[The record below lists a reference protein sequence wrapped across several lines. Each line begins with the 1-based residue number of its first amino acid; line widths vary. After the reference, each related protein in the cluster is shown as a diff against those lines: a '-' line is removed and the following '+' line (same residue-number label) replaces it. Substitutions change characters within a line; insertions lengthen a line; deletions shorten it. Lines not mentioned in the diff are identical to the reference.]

1 MNQETVFV
9 NNHDE
14 VAGYPEFASPLEGG
28 DALIK
33 AGFNIVT
40 QASNHAYDKGKA
52 GILNSVTFW
61 RTSHP
66 NVTLLGIHK
75 DQQDE
80 ERNRIQVVEKKN
92 FKIAM
97 MNYTFGLNEATP
109 LPEDESYSI
118 DVFDEE
124 QVAKDIETAKSESDV
139 VIVFLHTGVEDT
151 TDIDEDTENRIDFL
165 ASQGVDITIC
175 SHPHVIRAF
184 GMKERADGG
193 QMLVY
198 YSLGNFVSTQE
209 AIPELLEGMAK
220 FTLKKDI
227 ETGKV
232 TVSDYSM
239 QPLVM
244 HYDTGKTNCAVYKL
258 SDYTEE
264 LAKAHGIHEYSEE
277 EFTLESIQEFFA
289 PFLTPQTFAPGSQK
303 NSD

>member
-1 MNQETVFV
+1 
-9 NNHDE
+9 
-14 VAGYPEFASPLEGG
+14 
-28 DALIK
+28 
-33 AGFNIVT
+33 
-40 QASNHAYDKGKA
+40 
-52 GILNSVTFW
+52 
-61 RTSHP
+61 
-66 NVTLLGIHK
+66 
-75 DQQDE
+75 
-80 ERNRIQVVEKKN
+80 
-92 FKIAM
+92 

-184 GMKERADGG
+184 GMKERVDGG

-232 TVSDYSM
+232 TVFDYSM

>member
-1 MNQETVFV
+1 M
-9 NNHDE
+9 
-14 VAGYPEFASPLEGG
+14 
-28 DALIK
+28 
-33 AGFNIVT
+33 
-40 QASNHAYDKGKA
+40 
-52 GILNSVTFW
+52 
-61 RTSHP
+61 
-66 NVTLLGIHK
+66 
-75 DQQDE
+75 
-80 ERNRIQVVEKKN
+80 
-92 FKIAM
+92 
-97 MNYTFGLNEATP
+97 
-109 LPEDESYSI
+109 
-118 DVFDEE
+118 
-124 QVAKDIETAKSESDV
+124 
-139 VIVFLHTGVEDT
+139 EDT

-277 EFTLESIQEFFA
+277 KFTLESIQEFFA